1 MGYSSWGHKE
11 SDTAYQLSTQHTH
24 NTYTNIY
31 IYTHTYIYL
40 HTYTV
45 NISQYSLKIH
55 EAITDRTIMSTW
67 VLIEFNS
74 QESDISKIRKSLD
87 LFSMI
92 TKLKWI

>member
-1 MGYSSWGHKE
+1 
-11 SDTAYQLSTQHTH
+11 
-24 NTYTNIY
+24 
-31 IYTHTYIYL
+31 
-40 HTYTV
+40 
-45 NISQYSLKIH
+45 
-55 EAITDRTIMSTW
+55 MSTW